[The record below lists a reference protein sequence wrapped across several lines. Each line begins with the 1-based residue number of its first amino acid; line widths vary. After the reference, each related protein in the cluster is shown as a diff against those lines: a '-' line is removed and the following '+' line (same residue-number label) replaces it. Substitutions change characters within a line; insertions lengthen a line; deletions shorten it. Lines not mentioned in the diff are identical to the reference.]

1 MDVKQFYFNSL
12 FFIYGVVLIVCD
24 NIQYLKYIHIINI
37 LIGVSF
43 LVDFFLSKDKASIN
57 TFFKIYI
64 AFVLVTLLSS
74 FLSEDFVYAARKSL
88 TQFLIFF
95 NIFFIYNIN
104 KKYNNYMYLVY
115 GIFFALVINFLW
127 LIGVI
132 DLDLTYKG
140 WRFQGTVLQA
150 NNFVFILMFGM
161 MMAIYNI
168 LSLDETRELLKILMY
183 AIFVISLYMV
193 FFTASKAGLIS
204 SIILIILLVLLS
216 VNYRNI
222 LIVFCMLLAG
232 YIIFSYTELI
242 DIILDNSTLD
252 LEYTWVNLL
261 ERIDSFSSGMESGA
275 ASTETSTSLRIKMI
289 YDAFGMWSDSPIF
302 GNGIAAF
309 EIKYGH
315 YSHNNIMELLVSFG
329 LLGFMLYYSLYVY
342 MFLQIRK
349 IHQKYIKIIF
359 IFFLI
364 LFLLFDQS
372 IVSYTGKF
380 KILALFIL
388 YLSIQNSIRRYKG
401 II

>member
-1 MDVKQFYFNSL
+1 MDVKQLYFNSL
-12 FFIYGVVLIVCD
+12 FFVYGFVLIVCD
-24 NIQYLKYIHIINI
+24 NIQYLSYIHVINL

-64 AFVLVTLLSS
+64 AFVLLTLLSS

-95 NIFFIYNIN
+95 NIFIIYNIN

-132 DLDLTYKG
+132 DLGLTYNG

-161 MMAIYNI
+161 MMAIYI
-168 LSLDETRELLKILMY
+168 LSLEETRELFKVIMY
-183 AIFVISLYMV
+183 TVFIISLYMV

-204 SIILIILLVLLS
+204 SMILAILLVLLS

-222 LIVFCMLLAG
+222 FVVLFMLLAG

-242 DIILDNSTLD
+242 SVILDHSTLD

-261 ERIDSFSSGMESGA
+261 ERIDSFSTGVGVGNT
-275 ASTETSTSLRIKMI
+275 STETSTTLRIKMI
-289 YDAFGMWSDSPIF
+289 HDAFGMWSDSPIF

-329 LLGFMLYYSLYVY
+329 LLGFILYYLLYVY
-342 MFLQIRK
+342 MFIQIKK
-349 IHQKYIKIIF
+349 IKKKSLRVIF
-359 IFFLI
+359 ILFLI
-364 LFLLFDQS
+364 LFFLFDQS

-388 YLSIQNSIRRYKG
+388 YLSIQNSIRRYESVKE
-401 II
+401 